1 MKARLALFFLIIA
14 FTAGCVGTRLGP
26 EDIVSSP
33 QKVGSLPQQ
42 VEIREYQ
49 GERLSSVGDFREN
62 SIKGPQKVPLEGYS
76 LTIDGLVENPLTLT
90 YEQTLDT
97 YDSIQKIVTLHC
109 VEGWS
114 NTLLY
119 EGIPLSDIF
128 ADAKVKPEANTV
140 IFHAFDGY
148 TSSLPL
154 DFIYENNIILA
165 HKMNNI
171 TLPSERGFP
180 FQVVAEDKYGY
191 KWVKWVVK
199 IELSDNPDYK
209 GYWESRGYSNN
220 ADVRA

>member
-1 MKARLALFFLIIA
+1 MKPGILIILSSILL
-14 FTAGCVGTRLGP
+14 FSGCIGTQNITIPDTGISQGA
-26 EDIVSSP
+26 EP
-33 QKVGSLPQQ
+33 QL

-49 GERLSSVGDFREN
+49 GEKLSSVGDFREN

-76 LTIDGLVENPLTLT
+76 LTVDGLVENPLNLT
-90 YEQTLDT
+90 YEQTLLT
-97 YDSIQKIVTLHC
+97 YKSIQKIVTLHC

-119 EGIPLSDIF
+119 EGIPLADIF

-199 IELSDNPDYK
+199 IELTDNPDYK

-220 ADVRA
+220 ADV